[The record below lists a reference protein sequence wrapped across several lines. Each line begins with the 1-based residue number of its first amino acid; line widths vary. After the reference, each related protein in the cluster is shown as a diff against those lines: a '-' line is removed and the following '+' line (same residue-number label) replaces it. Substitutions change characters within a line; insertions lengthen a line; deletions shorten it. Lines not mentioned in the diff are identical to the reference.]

1 VTLHPPAMRTRIAA
15 QLVIEHLLSRQTAVP
30 PRTRVARFFGKS
42 PLCPES
48 MGWYLGAQG
57 EITVGKLLASLPTDW
72 TAFHAVPIG
81 RNATDIAHILVGPGG
96 IFTID
101 TQHHCGKHIW
111 VGRRTVTV
119 SGHKKAYLPAA
130 EHEAERVTTVLRE
143 RMPLVAPVQP
153 VIALVD
159 AKQITFRD
167 KPVQVKV
174 LDARGLLGWLER
186 LQPVLSDDE
195 IAEAVVI
202 LDTPATWRE
211 QPHPAAADVMTRF
224 TALDGQVRRA
234 RIRRVL
240 WSTAAVIGVG
250 GGAVGAA
257 VLVEKALL
265 GALAG

>member
-1 VTLHPPAMRTRIAA
+1 VTLHPPAMRSRIAA

-30 PRTRVARFFGKS
+30 PRTRVARLFGKS

-48 MGWYLGAQG
+48 LDWYLGAQG
-57 EITVGKLLASLPTDW
+57 EITVGKLLATLPLDW

-81 RNATDIAHILVGPGG
+81 KNDTDIDHILVGPGG
-96 IFTID
+96 IFTIN
-101 TQHHCGKHIW
+101 TQHPCGKHIW
-111 VGRRTVTV
+111 VGARAVIV

-143 RMPLVAPVQP
+143 RMPLVAPAQP
-153 VIALVD
+153 VVVLVD
-159 AKQITFRD
+159 AKQISFRAR
-167 KPVQVKV
+167 PAQVKV
-174 LDARGLLGWLER
+174 LDARGLVDWLEK

-202 LDTPATWRE
+202 LDSPATWRE
-211 QPHPAAADVMTRF
+211 QPSPADADVMTRF
-224 TALDGQVRRA
+224 DALDGQVRRA

-240 WSTAAVIGVG
+240 WTTAGVLSVG

-257 VLVEKALL
+257 LLLEKALL

>member
-1 VTLHPPAMRTRIAA
+1 MTLHPPAMRNRIAA
-15 QLVIEHLLSRQTAVP
+15 QLVIEHLLSRQSAVP
-30 PRTRVARFFGKS
+30 PRTRVARLFGQS

-48 MGWYLGAQG
+48 VSWYLGAQG
-57 EITVGKLLASLPTDW
+57 EITVGKMLATLPPDW

-81 RNATDIAHILVGPGG
+81 KNDTDIDHILVGPGG
-96 IFTID
+96 IFTIN
-101 TQHHCGKHIW
+101 TKHHCGKHIW
-111 VGRRTVTV
+111 VGTRTVTV

-159 AKQITFRD
+159 PKQITFRD

-174 LDARGLLGWLER
+174 LDARTLRRWLLK

-202 LDTPATWRE
+202 LDSPATWR
-211 QPHPAAADVMTRF
+211 QHPTPAPADVMTRF
-224 TALDGQVRRA
+224 AALDGQVRRA
-234 RIRRVL
+234 RVRRVF
-240 WSTAAVIGVG
+240 WAATGTTALCAGSVG
-250 GGAVGAA
+250 G
-257 VLVEKALL
+257 ALL
-265 GALAG
+265 AAQALLAG

>member
-1 VTLHPPAMRTRIAA
+1 MTLHPPAMRNRIAA

-30 PRTRVARFFGKS
+30 PRTPVARLFGKS

-48 MGWYLGAQG
+48 VSWYLGAQG
-57 EITVGKLLASLPTDW
+57 EITVGKVLATLPPDW

-81 RNATDIAHILVGPGG
+81 KNDTDIDHILVGPGG
-96 IFTID
+96 IFTIN
-101 TQHHCGKHIW
+101 TKHHCGKHIW
-111 VGRRTVTV
+111 VGTRTVMV

-143 RMPLVAPVQP
+143 RMPLLAPVQP

-159 AKQITFRD
+159 PKQITFRD

-174 LDARGLLGWLER
+174 LDARVLRRWLLK

-202 LDTPATWRE
+202 LDSPATWRE
-211 QPHPAAADVMTRF
+211 HPSAAPDDVMARF
-224 TALDGQVRRA
+224 AALDGQVRRA
-234 RIRRVL
+234 RIRRVS
-240 WSTAAVIGVG
+240 WSVVASFALC
-250 GGAVGAA
+250 GGAVTT
-257 VLVEKALL
+257 ALL
-265 GALAG
+265 IEQAMLGG

>member
-1 VTLHPPAMRTRIAA
+1 MTLHPPAMRNRIAA
-15 QLVIEHLLSRQTAVP
+15 QLVIEHLLFRQTAVP
-30 PRTRVARFFGKS
+30 PRTRVARLFGKS

-48 MGWYLGAQG
+48 ESWYLGAQG
-57 EITVGKLLASLPTDW
+57 EITVGKLLATLPVDW

-81 RNATDIAHILVGPGG
+81 KNDTDIDHILVGPGG
-96 IFTID
+96 IFTIN
-101 TQHHCGKHIW
+101 TQHHCGKRIA
-111 VGRRTVTV
+111 VGARTVTV

-159 AKQITFRD
+159 PKQITFRD

-174 LDARGLLGWLER
+174 LDARGLLRWLEK

-202 LDTPATWRE
+202 LDSPATWR
-211 QPHPAAADVMTRF
+211 QHPTPAPDDVMTRF
-224 TALDGQVRRA
+224 AALDGQVRRA
-234 RIRRVL
+234 RIRRLV
-240 WSTAAVIGVG
+240 WTAAGVLGVG

-257 VLVEKALL
+257 LLIEKAML
-265 GALAG
+265 GAFAG